1 VRASFGVL
9 VFAVANSAAC
19 GAAQPS
25 GGPRAPGAPIPA
37 PRVIVG
43 ELDARILLGDT
54 PVRAAHFGASP
65 VSIVA
70 SGEAVEG
77 ERVGAFVEVPRDMC
91 LLAYARASSS
101 IDDIDLAA
109 YADDGTP
116 VAADEAPDPHPT
128 ILLCPPHPDRV
139 YVAAHTAG
147 GEGLVAVAAQLVAP
161 DRAGEVGHAVGAR
174 GAIGPG
180 IRAAEAW
187 PGLDD
192 HVRAHR
198 DALGGK
204 WEEFRKV
211 ALSLDARAPAYV
223 SFPLEADQCT
233 DVVIVPDDDVALLEV
248 EALDEAGHVV
258 ARAKEGTR
266 EKTLTIC
273 SPIALG
279 GSLSIRPHVG
289 QGLAAIVLARAKGDT
304 ARDLSQ
310 KPDIAWSAGV
320 LPLDVTRGQKNQE
333 LAKLGYA
340 PPVVSPAGTLVLGR
354 RTQVPLEVA
363 GPAGSCAR
371 IDVVGGAPLALL
383 EGTVWDGAGSLVTQG
398 DGAAQLTL
406 FACAHGKA
414 RLDLEAR
421 GRPGPFAVLVRTE
434 RWQNAAFTAHPLAAA
449 RMLARAS
456 EGPSRLLE
464 GAPLGVRAMA
474 LDSTRLSSFDEA
486 VPAGKC
492 VRVAVGADGPG
503 TGVELRIF
511 DKSVSDEVDRS
522 HGERAAAVRA
532 CAPPA
537 AAGVFR
543 VELRATSGRVDVVV
557 GERLGG

>member
-1 VRASFGVL
+1 MPTRIAIALALACTVVG
-9 VFAVANSAAC
+9 C
-19 GAAQPS
+19 GA
-25 GGPRAPGAPIPA
+25 GPTAGAPRVAGAPIAP
-37 PRVIVG
+37 PRVVLG

-54 PVRAAHFGASP
+54 PQRATRFGASP
-65 VSIVA
+65 MSLIA

-116 VAADEAPDPHPT
+116 VAADEATDPHPT

-139 YVAAHTAG
+139 YVASHTAG
-147 GEGLVAVAAQLVAP
+147 GEGLVAVAAQLVPP

-174 GAIGPG
+174 GAVGPG
-180 IRAAEAW
+180 TRGAEAW

-233 DVVIVPDDDVALLEV
+233 DVVIVPDDDVAVLEV

-258 ARAKEGTR
+258 ARAKEGAR
-266 EKTLTIC
+266 EKTLTVC
-273 SPIALG
+273 SPVAVG

-289 QGLAAIVLARAKGDT
+289 QGLAAVVLARAKGDV

-320 LPLDVTRGQKNQE
+320 QPLDVTRAQRNQE
-333 LAKLGYA
+333 LEKLGYA
-340 PPVVSPAGTLVLGR
+340 GPLSSPGGTLILGR
-354 RTQVPLEVA
+354 RTQVPLDVT

-383 EGTVWDGAGSLVTQG
+383 EGTVWDDAGSLVTSG
-398 DGAAQLTL
+398 DGAASLTL

-434 RWQNAAFTAHPLAAA
+434 KWQNATFTAHPLASA

-456 EGPSRLLE
+456 EGPSLILE
-464 GAPLGVRAMA
+464 GAPVGVRTMA
-474 LDSTRLSSFDEA
+474 LDATRLLSFDETVA
-486 VPAGKC
+486 PGK
-492 VRVAVGADGPG
+492 
-503 TGVELRIF
+503 
-511 DKSVSDEVDRS
+511 
-522 HGERAAAVRA
+522 
-532 CAPPA
+532 
-537 AAGVFR
+537 
-543 VELRATSGRVDVVV
+543 
-557 GERLGG
+557 

>member
-1 VRASFGVL
+1 V
-9 VFAVANSAAC
+9 
-19 GAAQPS
+19 
-25 GGPRAPGAPIPA
+25 
-37 PRVIVG
+37 VG
-43 ELDARILLGDT
+43 ELDARLLLGDT
-54 PVRAAHFGASP
+54 PARAAHFGASA
-65 VSIVA
+65 VSLVA
-70 SGEAVEG
+70 SSEAVEG

-139 YVAAHTAG
+139 YVASHTAG
-147 GEGLVAVAAQLVAP
+147 GEGLVAVAAQLVPP
-161 DRAGEVGHAVGAR
+161 DRAGEVGRAVGAR
-174 GAIGPG
+174 GAVGPG
-180 IRAAEAW
+180 TRAAEAW

-198 DALGGK
+198 DALGGR

-211 ALSLDARAPAYV
+211 ALSLDARAPAFV
-223 SFPLEADQCT
+223 SFPLEANQCT

-266 EKTLTIC
+266 EKTLTVC
-273 SPIALG
+273 SPVAVG

-289 QGLAAIVLARAKGDT
+289 QGLAAVVLARAKGDI

-320 LPLDVTRGQKNQE
+320 QPLDTTRGQRNQE
-333 LAKLGYA
+333 LAKQGYA
-340 PPVVSPAGTLVLGR
+340 PPLLSPAGTLVLGR
-354 RTQVPLEVA
+354 RTQVPLELG
-363 GPAGSCAR
+363 GPPGSCSR

-383 EGTVWDGAGSLVTQG
+383 EGTVWDDGGSLVTSA
-398 DGAAQLTL
+398 DGAASLTL
-406 FACAHGKA
+406 FACARGKA

-421 GRPGPFAVLVRTE
+421 GRPGPFAVLVRPE
-434 RWQNAAFTAHPLAAA
+434 RWQNPAFTAHPLAAA

-456 EGPSRLLE
+456 EGPSLILE
-464 GAPLGVRAMA
+464 GQPLNVRALT
-474 LDSTRLSSFDEA
+474 LDATRLSSFDETVA
-486 VPAGKC
+486 PGKC
-492 VRVAVGADGPG
+492 LRVAVGAEGPG
-503 TGVELRIF
+503 TGVELRVF
-511 DKSVSDEVDRS
+511 DRADTDEVDRS

-532 CAPPA
+532 CAPA
-537 AAGVFR
+537 TATKNFR
-543 VELRATSGRVDVVV
+543 IELRPTSGHVDLVV
-557 GERLGG
+557 GERISG